1 MAMKI
6 LILSDIHNDYETLYK
21 IVNNETFDK
30 LIVLGDL
37 FSYGFYSDNLNENNI
52 IKLLKNNKNK
62 LLLIKGNC
70 DYNIDYES
78 INLSAHQIL
87 TIHLNGKYVTIT
99 HGNKYYKGNMPSYY
113 GDIFISGH
121 THIPSLTK
129 EKNIIYANPGSIGN
143 PRFYT
148 TKSYLIFDD
157 NKLILKTV
165 NNEIIKEMDIL

>member
-1 MAMKI
+1 MKI

-37 FSYGFYSDNLNENNI
+37 FSYGFYSNVLNENNI

-70 DYNIDYES
+70 DYNIDYEK
-78 INLSAHQIL
+78 INLHAYEIL
-87 TIHLNGKYVTIT
+87 TIPLNDKYITIT
-99 HGNKYYKGNMPSYY
+99 HGNKYYKENMPNYY

-143 PRFYT
+143 PRFNT
-148 TKSYLIFDD
+148 KKSYIIFID

-165 NNEIIKEMDIL
+165 DNEIIKEMDII